1 VQRSESSAHDQDDT
15 AQRPATRM
23 RNKNFYHS
31 AASGAISKRS
41 WHGPQLQISTSERP
55 RASSLP
61 LENAATLDTVI

>member
-1 VQRSESSAHDQDDT
+1 
-15 AQRPATRM
+15 M

-31 AASGAISKRS
+31 AASGAIAKRS
-41 WHGPQLQISTSERP
+41 PGALLRQIPKSLRP

>member
-1 VQRSESSAHDQDDT
+1 
-15 AQRPATRM
+15 M

-31 AASGAISKRS
+31 AAAGAIAKRYLDAAL
-41 WHGPQLQISTSERP
+41 PQIPKSLQP